1 MAVQGPGEGES
12 EPVVIDTDTHEVVTL
27 ELDSGAVLHFD
38 RAELLA
44 ALWKP
49 SEGLHDGSQTYMRPE
64 AA

>member
-12 EPVVIDTDTHEVVTL
+12 EPVIVDTDTGDVVTL

-38 RAELLA
+38 RTELLA

-49 SEGLHDGSQTYMRPE
+49 SEDLHDGSYMRPE